1 MERLSI
7 PESDGDKL
15 HDLVDRALAGD
26 EVVITRD
33 GKPVAELRPIVTPET
48 LVGSLEWLRQRAM
61 ARPAVDIKSV
71 DLLREMYEEDD

>member
-1 MERLSI
+1 MERLTV

-33 GKPVAELRPIVTPET
+33 GKPVAELRPVAEAEPT
-48 LVGSLEWLRQRAM
+48 VGSLQWLRQRAM

-71 DLLREMYEEDD
+71 DLLREMYEEGD

>member
-1 MERLSI
+1 MERLSV
-7 PESDGDKL
+7 PESDGDRL

-33 GKPVAELRPIVTPET
+33 GKPVAELRPVGPAEPE
-48 LVGSLEWLRQRAM
+48 VGSLEWLRQRAM
-61 ARPAVDIKSV
+61 ARPAVNIKSV